1 VRDWGEDNFANES
14 ARAYLGLLA
23 AKLVATITEIFAD
36 PERLAL
42 DEDGEGMFMPSVE
55 LLALL
60 CERYDIAPPKPALI
74 DEWAERYLAQYDESI
89 DHFRVSA
96 EFKGARRRVIDT
108 TFRWLR
114 QLATTYWDED

>member
-1 VRDWGEDNFANES
+1 MREWTDDNFGNEG
-14 ARAYLGLLA
+14 ARTYLEVLA
-23 AKLVATITEIFAD
+23 AKLVATISEILSD

-60 CERYDIAPPKPALI
+60 CERYAIAPPRATTS
-74 DEWAERYLAQYDESI
+74 DHWAERYLTQYDDTI
-89 DHFRVSA
+89 DRYRVTA
-96 EFKGARRRVIDT
+96 DFKVSRRRVIEN

-114 QLATTYWDED
+114 RLATTYWDEE